1 MHEIPNFPFPS
12 LHEPEQT
19 PSAQS
24 TRPHPADSENGEKPE
39 THHADRKDQAR

>member
-19 PSAQS
+19 QASQTASQQQDGKKQGD
-24 TRPHPADSENGEKPE
+24 TEKSK
-39 THHADRKDQAR
+39 ADRKDQSL